1 MSTPKQK
8 RTRCKNGTRKN
19 KKSGECESVLDNT
32 CSICLDRITSGNV
45 KTKCRHKFHKQ
56 CLIGWCQQNRDDTK
70 CPICRGDINAT
81 CKKILPFDSG
91 EIFRYTGI
99 NGSHNREMALEKIT
113 EMIHDPKFNINIVN
127 EYGRSLLYELSW
139 NSFNNHY
146 YKEHVEYLLQQ
157 PKIKVSSNLISEL
170 IARNNQNM
178 LAIYK
183 KHKKIPKSLLKLL

>member
-1 MSTPKQK
+1 MSTQKQK

-45 KTKCRHKFHKQ
+45 KTKCKHNFHKQ
-56 CLIGWCQQNRDDTK
+56 CLIGWCQQNRDDAK
-70 CPICRGDINAT
+70 CPIYRSNINAT
-81 CKKILPFDSG
+81 CKKILPFNSG
-91 EIFRYTGI
+91 EIFRYI
-99 NGSHNREMALEKIT
+99 GSSLPHNRDVTQAKIR
-113 EMIHDPKFNINIVN
+113 EMIRNPKFNININN

>member
-1 MSTPKQK
+1 MSTQKQK

-19 KKSGECESVLDNT
+19 KKSVECESVLDNT

-45 KTKCRHKFHKQ
+45 KTKCKHNFHKQ
-56 CLIGWCQQNRDDTK
+56 CLIGWCQKNRDDAK
-70 CPICRGDINAT
+70 CPICRSNINAT
-81 CKKILPFDSG
+81 CKKILPFNSG
-91 EIFRYTGI
+91 EIFRYI
-99 NGSHNREMALEKIT
+99 GSSLPHNRDVTQAKIR
-113 EMIHDPKFNINIVN
+113 EMIRNPKFNININN

-139 NSFNNHY
+139 NSFNNNY